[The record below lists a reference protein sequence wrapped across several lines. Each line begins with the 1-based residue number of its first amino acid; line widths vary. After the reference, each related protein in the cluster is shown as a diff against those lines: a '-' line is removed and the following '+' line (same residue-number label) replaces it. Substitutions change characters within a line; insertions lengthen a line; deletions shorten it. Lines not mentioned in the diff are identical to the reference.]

1 MATSGTYTWRPDVE
15 EIITE
20 AAERCLLDPT
30 MIDRKTALTM
40 RRSLNL
46 LFAEWA
52 VKGVNYWTTVESTL
66 TLTSGTRLYSLPA
79 GTVDILDA
87 VIRRNDSDTGLS
99 RIALTD
105 YNALPDK
112 TTTGKPSQFF
122 FDRQYTPQIYL
133 YPVPSNSTDTI
144 IYWNFFQIED
154 VVKSQSDIDVPYR
167 WTEAMCAG
175 LASKASIKIPGVQ
188 NDRIMMLGAQAE
200 NAFNDAATDEG
211 EKASLKII
219 PVF

>member
-1 MATSGTYTWRPDVE
+1 M
-15 EIITE
+15 
-20 AAERCLLDPT
+20 
-30 MIDRKTALTM
+30 
-40 RRSLNL
+40 
-46 LFAEWA
+46 
-52 VKGVNYWTTVESTL
+52 NYWTTVESTL
-66 TLTSGTRLYSLPA
+66 ALVDGTRSYSLPA

-87 VIRRNDSDTGLS
+87 VIRRSNSDTGLS